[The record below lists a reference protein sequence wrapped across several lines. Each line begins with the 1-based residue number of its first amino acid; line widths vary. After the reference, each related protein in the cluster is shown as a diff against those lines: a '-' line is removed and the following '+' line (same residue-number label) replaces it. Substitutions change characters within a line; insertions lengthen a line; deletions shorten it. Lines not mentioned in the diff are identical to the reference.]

1 MLIKDYYSV
10 NSMVKTEGG
19 AEFSVS
25 LNPDCGVYKGHFPS
39 RPICPG
45 VCNINMLTE
54 CAEVVAGKRFGI
66 KEIRRCRLSSLVV
79 PGKKLRVV
87 VILSEGQASES
98 EAEAQSVY
106 SLKGEIFE
114 GETSCMSLD
123 CSLEER

>member
-1 MLIKDYYSV
+1 MLIKDYYSIDSV
-10 NSMVKTEGG
+10 VKTEAR

-25 LNPDCGVYKGHFPS
+25 LNPDCEVYRGHFPS

-54 CAEVVAGKRFGI
+54 CAEVVAGKRLEI

-79 PGKKLRVV
+79 PGTKLRVV
-87 VILSEGQASES
+87 VALSEATGES
-98 EAEAQSVY
+98 GSAGSMY

-114 GETSCMSLD
+114 GETSCLTLD
-123 CSLEER
+123 CNLVER